1 MESYALIIP
10 GEGSLF
16 NFQLHPEV
24 ARILNKSKD
33 LSVIDGVDTEKFDK
47 IIRRPND
54 DEADDNDNAGNRDNI
69 NADVNA
75 DGYVDLSDV
84 MIVRSGMQNSTSY
97 DTDLNDDGIT
107 DEIDL
112 AIG

>member
-1 MESYALIIP
+1 M
-10 GEGSLF
+10 
-16 NFQLHPEV
+16 
-24 ARILNKSKD
+24 
-33 LSVIDGVDTEKFDK
+33 IDGVDTEKFDK

-54 DEADDNDNAGNRDNI
+54 DEADDNDNGGNRDNI

-97 DTDLNDDGIT
+97 DTDLNDDDIT
-107 DEIDL
+107 DEIGLSDS
-112 AIG
+112 